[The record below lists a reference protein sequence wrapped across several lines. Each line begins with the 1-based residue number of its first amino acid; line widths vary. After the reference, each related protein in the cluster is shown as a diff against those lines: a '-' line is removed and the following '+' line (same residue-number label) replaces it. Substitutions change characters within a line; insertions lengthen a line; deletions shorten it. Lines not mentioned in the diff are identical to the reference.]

1 MVRRFVLLLVLAFP
15 LAAATFKADDGTV
28 LHYDVIGKGAPVVML
43 AGGPGFSPGYLE
55 PVANQLKGG
64 KYALVLFHQRGTGL
78 SSMETITFETHAL
91 KTLVADLEALRRELK
106 VEKLTLVGH
115 SFGGILSMLYASAH
129 PDRVN
134 ALALVDSGGP
144 TLATVGK
151 FVTNLNAR
159 LTDEDNAKVK
169 AWSDAAKMKENRKKA
184 ILEITRA
191 KTPAYFADRAKAQP
205 MMGALDEQSF
215 NDAVFWAVTPQLM
228 AGLDLRDSLKS
239 VKAPVLVIHGKQDPL
254 ESAQEVH
261 ETFAGSTLVLID
273 DAGHFPW
280 LEQPKP
286 FYAALSD
293 FLGRVVQR

>member
-1 MVRRFVLLLVLAFP
+1 MLRRVLAFLLLALP
-15 LAAATFKADDGTV
+15 LSAATFKADDGTV
-28 LHYDVIGKGAPVVML
+28 LHYDVVGKGAPIVLL
-43 AGGPGFSPGYLE
+43 AGGPGFSPEYLE
-55 PVANQLKGG
+55 PIAQKLGA
-64 KYALVLFHQRGTGL
+64 KYTCVVFHQRGTGR
-78 SSMETITFETHAL
+78 SKMETITFETHAL

-115 SFGGILSMLYASAH
+115 SFGGILSMMYASQH

-144 TLATVGK
+144 TLATVAR

-169 AWSDAAKMKENRKKA
+169 EWSDAAKMKENRKRA

-191 KTPAYFADRAKAQP
+191 KTPAYFADRAKAKP
-205 MMGALDEQSF
+205 MMDALTEDSF
-215 NDAVFWAVTPQLM
+215 NDAVFWAITPQMM
-228 AGLDLRDSLKS
+228 AGLDLREPLKA
-239 VKAPVLVIHGKQDPL
+239 VKAPVIVIHGKQDPL

-261 ETFAGSTLVLID
+261 EALAGSTLVILD

-280 LEQPKP
+280 VEQPAK
-286 FYAALSD
+286 FYEALSG
-293 FLGRVVQR
+293 FLGRVVER

>member
-1 MVRRFVLLLVLAFP
+1 MLRRVLALFLFALP

-55 PVANQLKGG
+55 PVAQKLGSQ
-64 KYALVLFHQRGTGL
+64 YACVLFHQRGTGR
-78 SSMETITFETHAL
+78 SMMETVTFETHAL

-106 VEKLTLVGH
+106 VEKLTLLGH
-115 SFGGILSMLYASAH
+115 SFGGILSMMYASQH

-134 ALALVDSGGP
+134 ALVLVDSGGP
-144 TLATVGK
+144 TLASVAK

-159 LTDEDNAKVK
+159 ISEEDLARVK
-169 AWSDAAKMKENRKKA
+169 EWSDPAKMKENRKRA

-191 KTPAYFADRAKAQP
+191 KTPAYFADRAKAKP
-205 MMGALDEQSF
+205 MMDALAEDSF
-215 NDAVFWAVTPQLM
+215 NDAVFWAITPQMM
-228 AGLDLRDSLKS
+228 AGLDLREPLKS
-239 VKAPVLVIHGKQDPL
+239 VKSPVIVIHGTQDPL

-261 ETFAGSTLVLID
+261 ETLAGSKLVMVE

-280 LEQPKP
+280 LEQPAK
-286 FYAALSD
+286 FYAALGE
-293 FLGRVVQR
+293 FLGSVIQR